1 MWGTLRA
8 TWSAVALAVVLL
20 GCSVA
25 VVPTSSPS
33 PTPSPTPIARTEPFK
48 VVGYVT
54 PAANIDAIDFSILSH
69 INYSF
74 LIPRANGTTRPFGA
88 PNHLRKVVAQA
99 KRHDVKVLIAVGGW
113 GWDKEFETLAA
124 DPALRAKLAQ
134 RLADFCAMY
143 KLDGVDIDWEYPN
156 AGASAERFSALI
168 NDIRSAL
175 PTGSLVTA
183 AVLADATDAEG
194 ISTEAVAQL
203 DFINLMA
210 YDGPRT
216 DHSSYAMAERSVS
229 TWLARGI
236 HPDKLVLGVPF
247 YARPGGVPYRTL
259 LARDPATAEGDR
271 ILFNGVEQNYNG
283 PATIRRKTELALQLA
298 GGIMIWEL
306 SQDARGADAL
316 LRVIGETVAAP

>member
-1 MWGTLRA
+1 MERVIRT
-8 TWSAVALAVVLL
+8 TSSAVLLALALI
-20 GCSVA
+20 GCSAAA
-25 VVPTSSPS
+25 VPS
-33 PTPSPTPIARTEPFK
+33 ASPSPTPIARTQPFK
-48 VVGYVT
+48 VVGYLT
-54 PAANIDAIDFSILSH
+54 PAANIDAIDFSILTH

-124 DPALRAKLAQ
+124 DPAIRAKLAK
-134 RLADFCAMY
+134 RVAEFCATY
-143 KLDGVDIDWEYPN
+143 ELDGVDIDWEYPN
-156 AGASAERFSALI
+156 AGASAANFAALAT
-168 NDIRSAL
+168 DFRSAL
-175 PTGSLVTA
+175 PTGALVTA
-183 AVLADATDAEG
+183 AVLADATDADG
-194 ISTEAVAQL
+194 ISTDAVGLL

-210 YDGPRT
+210 YDGPRN
-216 DHSSYAMAERSVS
+216 DHSSYAMAERSIA

-247 YARPGGVPYRTL
+247 YARPGGATYRTL
-259 LARDPATAEGDR
+259 LASDPDTANGDR
-271 ILFNGVEQNYNG
+271 ILYKGVEQNYNG
-283 PATIRRKTELALQLA
+283 PATIRRKTELALQLV

-306 SQDARGADAL
+306 SQDARGGDAL

>member
-1 MWGTLRA
+1 MRRFVGA
-8 TWSAVALAVVLL
+8 TWGSVALALVLI

-25 VVPTSSPS
+25 VTPTASPS
-33 PTPSPTPIARTEPFK
+33 PTPVARTQPFK

-54 PAANIDAIDFSILSH
+54 PAANIDAIDFSLLTH

-88 PNHLRKVVAQA
+88 PNHLRRVVAEA
-99 KRHDVKVLIAVGGW
+99 KKYDVKVLIAVGGW

-124 DPALRAKLAQ
+124 DPAIRKKLAN
-134 RLADFCAMY
+134 RVAAFCATY
-143 KLDGVDIDWEYPN
+143 KLDGIDIDWEYPN
-156 AGASAERFSALI
+156 AGASAVRFTALAI
-168 NDIRSAL
+168 DFRSAL
-175 PTGSLVTA
+175 PPGALVTA
-183 AVLADATDAEG
+183 AVLADATDAAG
-194 ISTEAVAQL
+194 ISNEAVRNL

-216 DHSSYAMAERSVS
+216 NHSSYAMAERSLA

-247 YARPGGVPYRTL
+247 YARPGGASYRTL
-259 LARDPATAEGDR
+259 LTNDPATANGDR
-271 ILFNGVEQNYNG
+271 ILFRGVEQNYNG

-306 SQDARGADAL
+306 SKDARGSDSL

>member
-1 MWGTLRA
+1 MLRLPRLIRA
-8 TWSAVALAVVLL
+8 TWGAVALALL
-20 GCSVA
+20 LIGCSVS
-25 VVPTSSPS
+25 VDPTASPS
-33 PTPSPTPIARTEPFK
+33 ATPVARTQPFK

-54 PAANIDAIDFSILSH
+54 PAANIDAIDFSLLTH

-99 KRHDVKVLIAVGGW
+99 KKHDVKVLIAVGGW

-124 DPALRAKLAQ
+124 DPAIRTKLAK
-134 RLADFCAMY
+134 RVAEFCATY
-143 KLDGVDIDWEYPN
+143 QLDGVDIDWEYPN
-156 AGASAERFSALI
+156 AGASSAHFAALAI
-168 NDIRSAL
+168 AFRSAL
-175 PTGSLVTA
+175 PAGALVTS

-194 ISTEAVAQL
+194 ISTDAVGHL

-210 YDGPRT
+210 YDGPRS
-216 DHSSYAMAERSVS
+216 DHSSYAMAERSIAS
-229 TWLARGI
+229 WLARGI

-247 YARPGGVPYRTL
+247 YGRPGNATYRTL
-259 LARDPATAEGDR
+259 LANDAATANGDR
-271 ILFNGVEQNYNG
+271 VLFNGVEQNYNG

-306 SQDARGADAL
+306 SQDARGSDSL

>member
-1 MWGTLRA
+1 MRRFVRA
-8 TWSAVALAVVLL
+8 TSSAVALALVLI

-25 VVPTSSPS
+25 VTPTVSPS
-33 PTPSPTPIARTEPFK
+33 STPIARTQPLK

-54 PAANIDAIDFSILSH
+54 PAANIAAIDFSILTH

-88 PNHLRKVVAQA
+88 PNHLRAVVAQA
-99 KRHDVKVLIAVGGW
+99 NKHDVKVLIAVGGW

-124 DPALRAKLAQ
+124 DPAIREKLAK
-134 RLADFCAMY
+134 RVAEFCATY
-143 KLDGVDIDWEYPN
+143 QLDGIDIDWEYPN
-156 AGASAERFSALI
+156 AGASAANFAALAI
-168 NDIRSAL
+168 AFRSAL
-175 PTGSLVTA
+175 PAGSLVTS
-183 AVLADATDAEG
+183 AVLADAADAEG
-194 ISTEAVAQL
+194 ISTDAVGHL

-210 YDGPRT
+210 YDGPRD
-216 DHSSYAMAERSVS
+216 DHSSYAMAERSIAS
-229 TWLARGI
+229 WLARGI

-247 YARPGGVPYRTL
+247 YARPGGAIYRTL
-259 LARDPATAEGDR
+259 LANDPATANGDR
-271 ILFNGVEQNYNG
+271 ILFKGVEQNYNG

-306 SQDARGADAL
+306 SQDARGSDSL

>member
-1 MWGTLRA
+1 MRRFVQA
-8 TWSAVALAVVLL
+8 TWSALALAIVLI

-25 VVPTSSPS
+25 VAPT
-33 PTPSPTPIARTEPFK
+33 ARTQPFK

-54 PAANIDAIDFSILSH
+54 PAANIAAIDFSLLTH

-88 PNHLRKVVAQA
+88 PNHLRAVVAQA
-99 KRHDVKVLIAVGGW
+99 KKHDVKVLIAVGGW

-124 DPALRAKLAQ
+124 DPAIRAKLAK
-134 RLADFCAMY
+134 RVAEICATY
-143 KLDGVDIDWEYPN
+143 QLDGVDIDWEYPN
-156 AGASAERFSALI
+156 AGASAANFAALAI
-168 NDIRSAL
+168 AFRSAL
-175 PTGSLVTA
+175 PAGALVTA
-183 AVLADATDAEG
+183 AVLADATDADG
-194 ISTEAVAQL
+194 ISTDAVGHL

-210 YDGPRT
+210 YDGPRS
-216 DHSSYAMAERSVS
+216 DHSSFAMAERSIAS
-229 TWLARGI
+229 WLARGI

-247 YARPGGVPYRTL
+247 YARPGGGIYRTL
-259 LARDPATAEGDR
+259 LANDPATASGDR
-271 ILFNGVEQNYNG
+271 ILFEGVEQNYNG

-306 SQDARGADAL
+306 SQDARGSDSL

>member
-1 MWGTLRA
+1 MRRFVQA
-8 TWSAVALAVVLL
+8 TWSALALAIVLI

-25 VVPTSSPS
+25 VAPT
-33 PTPSPTPIARTEPFK
+33 ARTQPFK

-54 PAANIDAIDFSILSH
+54 PAANIAAIDFSLLTH

-88 PNHLRKVVAQA
+88 PNHLRAVVAQA
-99 KRHDVKVLIAVGGW
+99 KKHDVKVLIAVGGW

-124 DPALRAKLAQ
+124 DPAIRAKLAK
-134 RLADFCAMY
+134 RVAEFCATY
-143 KLDGVDIDWEYPN
+143 QLDGVDIDWEYPN
-156 AGASAERFSALI
+156 AGASAAHFAALAI
-168 NDIRSAL
+168 AFRSAL
-175 PTGSLVTA
+175 PAGALVTA
-183 AVLADATDAEG
+183 AVLADATDADG
-194 ISTEAVAQL
+194 VLTDAVGHL

-210 YDGPRT
+210 YDGPRS
-216 DHSSYAMAERSVS
+216 DHSSYAMAERSIAS
-229 TWLARGI
+229 WLARGI

-247 YARPGGVPYRTL
+247 YARPGNATYRTL
-259 LARDPATAEGDR
+259 LANDPATASGDR
-271 ILFNGVEQNYNG
+271 ILFKGVEQNYNG

-306 SQDARGADAL
+306 SQDARSSDSL

>member
-1 MWGTLRA
+1 MRRFVGA
-8 TWSAVALAVVLL
+8 TWGAVALALVLI

-25 VVPTSSPS
+25 VTPTTSPS
-33 PTPSPTPIARTEPFK
+33 PTPVGRTQPFK

-54 PAANIDAIDFSILSH
+54 PAANIDAIDFSLLTH

-99 KRHDVKVLIAVGGW
+99 KKHGVKVLIAVGGW

-124 DPALRAKLAQ
+124 DPAIRTKLAK
-134 RLADFCAMY
+134 RVAEFCVTY
-143 KLDGVDIDWEYPN
+143 GLDGIDIDWEYPN
-156 AGASAERFSALI
+156 AGASAAHFTALAI
-168 NDIRSAL
+168 AFRSAL
-175 PTGSLVTA
+175 PAGALVTS
-183 AVLADATDAEG
+183 AVLADATDADG
-194 ISTEAVAQL
+194 ITTEAVGHL

-216 DHSSYAMAERSVS
+216 NHSSYSMAERSIA

-247 YARPGGVPYRTL
+247 YARPGGATYRTL
-259 LARDPATAEGDR
+259 LANDPATASGDR
-271 ILFNGVEQNYNG
+271 ILFKGVEQNYNG

-306 SQDARGADAL
+306 SQDARGNDSL
-316 LRVIGETVAAP
+316 LRVIGETIAAP

>member
-1 MWGTLRA
+1 MWRLVRA
-8 TWSAVALAVVLL
+8 PWGALALALALIGCSTAVA
-20 GCSVA
+20 
-25 VVPTSSPS
+25 PTVSPS
-33 PTPSPTPIARTEPFK
+33 PTPLARTQPFK

-54 PAANIDAIDFSILSH
+54 PAANIDAIDFSLLTH

-99 KRHDVKVLIAVGGW
+99 QKHDVKVLIAVGGW

-124 DPALRAKLAQ
+124 DPAIRAKLAK
-134 RLADFCAMY
+134 RVAEFCATY
-143 KLDGVDIDWEYPN
+143 ALDGVDIDWEYPN
-156 AGASAERFSALI
+156 AGASARNFAALAI
-168 NDIRSAL
+168 DFRSAL
-175 PTGSLVTA
+175 PAGALVTA
-183 AVLADATDAEG
+183 AVLADATDAVG
-194 ISTEAVAQL
+194 ISTDAVGHL

-210 YDGPRT
+210 YDGPRNN
-216 DHSSYAMAERSVS
+216 HSSYAMAERSLA

-247 YARPGGVPYRTL
+247 YARPGGAAYRTL
-259 LARDPATAEGDR
+259 LANDDATASGDR
-271 ILFNGVEQNYNG
+271 IFYKGVEQNYNG
-283 PATIRRKTELALQLA
+283 PATIQRKTELALQLA

-306 SQDARGADAL
+306 SQDARGSDSL

>member
-1 MWGTLRA
+1 MERVIRT
-8 TWSAVALAVVLL
+8 TSSAVLLALALI
-20 GCSVA
+20 GCSAAA
-25 VVPTSSPS
+25 VPS
-33 PTPSPTPIARTEPFK
+33 ASPSPTPIARTQPFK

-54 PAANIDAIDFSILSH
+54 PAANIDAIDFSILTH

-124 DPALRAKLAQ
+124 DPAIRAKLAK
-134 RLADFCAMY
+134 RVAEFCATY
-143 KLDGVDIDWEYPN
+143 ELDGVDIDWEYPN
-156 AGASAERFSALI
+156 AGASAANFAALVT
-168 NDIRSAL
+168 DFRSAL
-175 PTGSLVTA
+175 PTGALVTA
-183 AVLADATDAEG
+183 AVLADATDADG
-194 ISTEAVAQL
+194 ISTDAAGLL

-210 YDGPRT
+210 YDGPRN
-216 DHSSYAMAERSVS
+216 DHSSYAMAERSIT

-236 HPDKLVLGVPF
+236 HPNKLVLGVPF
-247 YARPGGVPYRTL
+247 YARPGGATYRTL
-259 LARDPATAEGDR
+259 LASDPDTANGDR
-271 ILFNGVEQNYNG
+271 ILYKGVEQNYNG
-283 PATIRRKTELALQLA
+283 PATIRRKTELALQLV

-306 SQDARGADAL
+306 SQDARGGDAL

>member
-1 MWGTLRA
+1 
-8 TWSAVALAVVLL
+8 VLF

-25 VVPTSSPS
+25 VTPIASPS
-33 PTPSPTPIARTEPFK
+33 PTPVARTQPFK

-54 PAANIDAIDFSILSH
+54 PAANIDAIDFSLLTH

-88 PNHLRKVVAQA
+88 PNHLRRVVAEA
-99 KRHDVKVLIAVGGW
+99 KKHDVKVLIAVGGW

-124 DPALRAKLAQ
+124 DPAIRKKLAN
-134 RLADFCAMY
+134 RVAAFCATY
-143 KLDGVDIDWEYPN
+143 KLDGIDIDWEYPN
-156 AGASAERFSALI
+156 AGASAARFTALAI
-168 NDIRSAL
+168 DFRSAL
-175 PTGSLVTA
+175 PPGALVTA
-183 AVLADATDAEG
+183 AVLADATDAAG
-194 ISTEAVAQL
+194 ISNEAVRNL

-216 DHSSYAMAERSVS
+216 NHSSYAMAERSVA

-247 YARPGGVPYRTL
+247 YARPDGASYRTL
-259 LARDPATAEGDR
+259 LTNDPATASGDR
-271 ILFNGVEQNYNG
+271 ILFRGVEQNYNG

-306 SQDARGADAL
+306 SKDARGSDSL

>member
-1 MWGTLRA
+1 MWRLARR
-8 TWSAVALAVVLL
+8 TWGALALALVLIGCSAAVA
-20 GCSVA
+20 
-25 VVPTSSPS
+25 PTVSPS
-33 PTPSPTPIARTEPFK
+33 PTPLARTQPFK

-54 PAANIDAIDFSILSH
+54 PAANIDEIDFSLLTH

-99 KRHDVKVLIAVGGW
+99 QKHDVKVLIAVGGW

-124 DPALRAKLAQ
+124 DPAIRAKLAK
-134 RLADFCAMY
+134 RVAEFCANY
-143 KLDGVDIDWEYPN
+143 QLDGIDIDWEYPN
-156 AGASAERFSALI
+156 AGASAAHFAALAI
-168 NDIRSAL
+168 ALRSAL
-175 PTGSLVTA
+175 PAGALVTA
-183 AVLADATDAEG
+183 AVLADATDAVG
-194 ISTEAVAQL
+194 ISTDAVGHL

-216 DHSSYAMAERSVS
+216 NHSSYAMAERSIA

-247 YARPGGVPYRTL
+247 YARPGGASYRTL
-259 LARDPATAEGDR
+259 LANDAATASGDR
-271 ILFNGVEQNYNG
+271 ILFKGVEQNYNG

-306 SQDARGADAL
+306 SKDARGSDSL
-316 LRVIGETVAAP
+316 LRVIGETVTAP

>member
-1 MWGTLRA
+1 MWRLVRT
-8 TWSAVALAVVLL
+8 TWGALALALVLIGCSAAVA
-20 GCSVA
+20 
-25 VVPTSSPS
+25 PTVSPS
-33 PTPSPTPIARTEPFK
+33 PTPLARTQPFK

-54 PAANIDAIDFSILSH
+54 PAANIDAIDFSLLTH

-99 KRHDVKVLIAVGGW
+99 QKHDVKVLIAVGGW

-124 DPALRAKLAQ
+124 DPAIRAKLAK
-134 RLADFCAMY
+134 RVAEFCASY
-143 KLDGVDIDWEYPN
+143 QLDGIDIDWEYPN
-156 AGASAERFSALI
+156 AGASAAHFAALAI
-168 NDIRSAL
+168 AFRSAL
-175 PTGSLVTA
+175 PAGALVTA
-183 AVLADATDAEG
+183 AVLADATDAVV
-194 ISTEAVAQL
+194 ISTDAVGHL

-216 DHSSYAMAERSVS
+216 NHSSYAMAERSIA

-247 YARPGGVPYRTL
+247 YARPGGASYRTL
-259 LARDPATAEGDR
+259 LANDAATASGDR
-271 ILFNGVEQNYNG
+271 ILFKGVEQNYNG

-306 SQDARGADAL
+306 SKDARGSDSL
-316 LRVIGETVAAP
+316 LRVIGETVTAP

>member
-1 MWGTLRA
+1 
-8 TWSAVALAVVLL
+8 VLF

-25 VVPTSSPS
+25 VTPIASPS
-33 PTPSPTPIARTEPFK
+33 PTPVARTQPFK

-54 PAANIDAIDFSILSH
+54 PAANIDAIDFSLLTH

-88 PNHLRKVVAQA
+88 PNHLRRVVAEA
-99 KRHDVKVLIAVGGW
+99 KKHDVKVLIAVGGW

-124 DPALRAKLAQ
+124 DPAIRKKLAN
-134 RLADFCAMY
+134 RVAAFCATY
-143 KLDGVDIDWEYPN
+143 KLDGIDIDWEYPN
-156 AGASAERFSALI
+156 AGASAARFTALAI
-168 NDIRSAL
+168 DFRSAL
-175 PTGSLVTA
+175 PPGALVTA
-183 AVLADATDAEG
+183 AVLADATDAAG
-194 ISTEAVAQL
+194 ISNEAVRNL

-216 DHSSYAMAERSVS
+216 NHSSYAMAERSLA

-247 YARPGGVPYRTL
+247 YARPGGASYRTL
-259 LARDPATAEGDR
+259 LTNDPATASGDR
-271 ILFNGVEQNYNG
+271 ILFRGVEQNYNG

-306 SQDARGADAL
+306 SKDARGSDSL

>member
-1 MWGTLRA
+1 MRRFVGA
-8 TWSAVALAVVLL
+8 TWGSVVLAL
-20 GCSVA
+20 VLIGCSVA
-25 VVPTSSPS
+25 VTPTASPS
-33 PTPSPTPIARTEPFK
+33 PTPVARTQPFK

-54 PAANIDAIDFSILSH
+54 PAANIDAIDFSLLTH

-88 PNHLRKVVAQA
+88 LNHLRRVVAEA
-99 KRHDVKVLIAVGGW
+99 KKHDVKVLIAVGGW

-124 DPALRAKLAQ
+124 DPAIRKKLAN
-134 RLADFCAMY
+134 RVAAFCATY
-143 KLDGVDIDWEYPN
+143 KLDGIDIDWEYPN
-156 AGASAERFSALI
+156 AGASAERFAALAI
-168 NDIRSAL
+168 DFRSAL
-175 PTGSLVTA
+175 PPGSLVTA
-183 AVLADATDAEG
+183 AVLADATDAAG
-194 ISTEAVAQL
+194 ISNEAVRNL

-216 DHSSYAMAERSVS
+216 NHSSYAMAERSIA

-247 YARPGGVPYRTL
+247 YARPGGASYRTL
-259 LARDPATAEGDR
+259 LTNDPATASGDR
-271 ILFNGVEQNYNG
+271 ILFKGVEQNYNG

-306 SQDARGADAL
+306 SKDARGSDSL